1 MRSGATERTGPG
13 GPCRLSTSLGSDV
26 RMKTTATP
34 GGVVTALATG
44 TRTLSREAAATEIN
58 SPQVCVPA
66 CTALIDGN
74 AG

>member
-1 MRSGATERTGPG
+1 MN
-13 GPCRLSTSLGSDV
+13 
-26 RMKTTATP
+26 TTDTP